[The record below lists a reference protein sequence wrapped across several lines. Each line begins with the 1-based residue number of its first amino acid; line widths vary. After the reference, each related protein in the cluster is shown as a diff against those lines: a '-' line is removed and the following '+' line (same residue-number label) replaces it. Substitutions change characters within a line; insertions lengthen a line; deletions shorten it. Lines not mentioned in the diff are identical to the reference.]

1 MKKFY
6 ELIESICFPVI
17 VITVLILFI
26 CRVIVVDGDS
36 MTNTL
41 YDGEKVIITNF
52 FYEPEKGDI
61 VVTDG
66 RIHNGRPLIKRV
78 IATEGDTIEID
89 YSTGNVTI
97 NGQVI
102 QEEYIKEKI
111 NTDNNKQDI
120 KITIPEGYLFL
131 MGDNRNGSLDSR
143 ELGIVDKQDI
153 LGKAIFRISPLSRIG
168 RVK

>member
-78 IATEGDTIEID
+78 IAIEGDTIEID

-102 QEEYIKEKI
+102 QEDYIKEKI